1 MLSIEELLREYGY
14 AFLFAGA
21 VAEGETAVA
30 LAGVA
35 AHRGYMDLPIVILV
49 AALGAALGDQL
60 SFQLGR
66 WKGRALLET
75 RPHWAEAWGHFR
87 RLSERWGTWL
97 ILGFR
102 FIYGM
107 RMAGAAAFGATDI
120 STLRFTVLN
129 IVGALLWSVLIA
141 GGGYLLGRALE
152 TILGDLAAWEGWIFL
167 VILLAGAAI
176 AIARRGRASVSPP
189 QGGC

>member
-1 MLSIEELLREYGY
+1 MPSIEALLHEYGY

-35 AHRGYMDLPIVILV
+35 AHRGYLDLSMVMLV

-66 WKGRALLET
+66 WKGRALLDSH
-75 RPHWAEAWGHFR
+75 PDWATKWERFR

-107 RMAGAAAFGATDI
+107 RVVGAAAFGGM
-120 STLRFTVLN
+120 V
-129 IVGALLWSVLIA
+129 SV
-141 GGGYLLGRALE
+141 
-152 TILGDLAAWEGWIFL
+152 
-167 VILLAGAAI
+167 
-176 AIARRGRASVSPP
+176 
-189 QGGC
+189 